1 MKKFLSKIVTVII
14 AICLSVTTLSG
25 CNLIAVNNQKDMDQ
39 VVAEVSIGGGAPVE
53 KIYKKDLVV
62 MYMNYG
68 YSYVQSG
75 NYTQKQAFE
84 MIIDS
89 LVSNVLMVQTAMK
102 EMDAVDTSITDQFNV
117 DRYLTADE
125 KEQALYETNKGFND
139 LIESY
144 IESEDEAEKE
154 TETETETA
162 RTTPTDAANVE
173 EEKDTAFYK
182 EYNTAEESY
191 LNKGLLTGFDDD
203 RNTTDIERKKA
214 YNKVLKALDAN
225 GLLGDDFNF
234 ETGSI
239 YDTAY
244 YKDNLVSQKENILL
258 NNYQKKLTL
267 DIISK
272 VTYNDLANKYV
283 EMYNKQSNDYSE
295 SIANYE
301 TALDAA
307 SSANPIVY
315 HPSTGYSYVYNLL
328 LGANDAQTA
337 AITEINGKTNV
348 SNEEK
353 KELRENVLKG
363 ITVTDLRSSWV
374 TAGYDADVTENDGV
388 ITEYN
393 FSNDYRFS
401 TNGIPFKG
409 TVVCTNADEKEEE
422 DYKATYK
429 VTSLEKYSVKEFI
442 EMMDTYVYGSVQ
454 TSNVDGY
461 YKAVQKTDKPDGYD
475 DIINDLLF
483 AFSTDGGS
491 LNTYKGYI
499 SKPAVDAGKSE
510 TYVKEFADA
519 ARKVGELGAGSY
531 IVVGTDFGY
540 HVIFNAETITSN
552 SNYATLDAYLDSL
565 GEKKIGETTYD
576 SWAKYYEAMISDID
590 EYAEDN
596 GDFYLYTLQQAY
608 VSNILSTKLNQT
620 QTALINQYKDKNDE
634 GKYEDYKKDIVTL
647 YEKRYEEFLIE
658 QKASN

>member
-25 CNLIAVNNQKDMDQ
+25 CNLIAVDNQKDMDQ
-39 VVAEVSIGGGAPVE
+39 IVAEVSIGGGAPKE
-53 KIYKKDLVV
+53 PIYKKDLVV

-68 YSYVQSG
+68 YSYVQNGS
-75 NYTQKQAFE
+75 YTQKQAFE
-84 MIIDS
+84 MIMDS
-89 LVSNVLMVQTAMK
+89 LVSNILMVQTAMK
-102 EMDAVDTSITDQFNV
+102 EMPAVDEDVTDTFNV
-117 DRYLTADE
+117 DRYLTVEE
-125 KEQALYETNKGFND
+125 KAKALYETNKGFND

-144 IESEDEAEKE
+144 MENEEDVKE

-162 RTTPTDAANVE
+162 RTTPTNATNVE
-173 EEKDTAFYK
+173 EEKDIDFYK
-182 EYNTAEESY
+182 EYNEAEESY

-244 YKDNLVSQKENILL
+244 YKDNLTSQKESILL
-258 NNYQKKLTL
+258 EKYQKKLTF

-272 VTYNDLANKYV
+272 VSYEDLASKYA
-283 EMYNKQSNDYSE
+283 EMYNKQANDYSE
-295 SIANYE
+295 SISNYE

-315 HPSTGYSYVYNLL
+315 HPNTGYSYVYNLL
-328 LGANDAQTA
+328 LGVNDAQSA
-337 AITEINGKTNV
+337 EITEINGKSNV
-348 SNEEK
+348 SNAEK
-353 KELRENVLKG
+353 KALRENVLKG

-374 TAGYDADVTENDGV
+374 TAGYDADVTTDETSGA

-393 FSNDYRFS
+393 FSGDYRFS
-401 TNGIPFKG
+401 ENGIPFKG
-409 TVVCTNADEKEEE
+409 TVVCTNADESEEE

-442 EMMDTYVYGSVQ
+442 DMMDTYIYGSEQ
-454 TSNVDGY
+454 ASNVDGY
-461 YKAVQKTDKPDGYD
+461 YKGYQHSGEKPAGYD

-499 SKPAVDAGKSE
+499 SKPAVDAGKNE
-510 TYVKEFADA
+510 TYVQEFADA
-519 ARKVGELGAGSY
+519 ARKVGEFGKGSY

-540 HVIFNAETITSN
+540 HIIFNAETISAN
-552 SNYATLDAYLDSL
+552 SNYATLDAYLSSL
-565 GEKKIGETTYD
+565 VDEIKIGETTYN
-576 SWAKYYEAMISDID
+576 SWKDYYNAMINDIN
-590 EYAEDN
+590 EYAKEN
-596 GDFYLYTLQQAY
+596 SDFYLYTLQQAY
-608 VSNILSTKLNQT
+608 VGNILSAKLNQT
-620 QTALINQYKDKNDE
+620 QTALINQYKNVNED
-634 GKYEDYKKDIVTL
+634 GKYEEYKKEIVTI
-647 YEKRYEEFLIE
+647 YEKRYEEFLID
-658 QKASN
+658 